1 MKKYFVYI
9 LKSKIQE
16 ITYVGYSDN
25 IPRRL
30 IEHNSGKSIFTRK
43 YKPWDLIYKEE
54 FLTEEEALKREKYF
68 KTAAGRRL
76 IKKILSQL
84 LAPVAQQDRAT
95 VS

>member
-43 YKPWDLIYKEE
+43 YKP
-54 FLTEEEALKREKYF
+54 
-68 KTAAGRRL
+68 
-76 IKKILSQL
+76 
-84 LAPVAQQDRAT
+84 
-95 VS
+95 